1 MELKTIIN
9 RIGIDKIAHFG
20 IGGLCAA
27 WAVILA
33 LTLCRGVMWWNLL
46 GYGMIGILVAIILS
60 LIKEFIDD
68 KFDKWDILAG
78 VLGAVSLLLPIALGA
93 LIRIMI

>member
-1 MELKTIIN
+1 MKLKNFIN
-9 RIGIDKIAHFG
+9 RIGIDKVAHFG

-78 VLGAVSLLLPIALGA
+78 ILGAVSLLIPVALGA
-93 LIRIMI
+93 LIRVMI

>member
-1 MELKTIIN
+1 MKLKNFIN

-33 LTLCRGVMWWNLL
+33 LTLCRGVMWWNLF

-60 LIKEFIDD
+60 LIKELIDD

-93 LIRIMI
+93 LIRVMI